1 MNYFVECLKK
11 YATFSGRAR
20 RKEYWLFLLGYVIIY
35 FVAAILDGMMSGNK
49 PNAMPIVSTVAA
61 FALFLPWLA
70 VTVRRLHDTDRSGW
84 WILIGFIPFI
94 GSLVLLVFG
103 CMEGTKGDNRFG
115 EDPKLNG

>member
-20 RKEYWLFLLGYVIIY
+20 RKEFWLFMLGFVIVY
-35 FVAAILDGMMSGNK
+35 FVAAILDGMMSGG
-49 PNAMPIVSTVAA
+49 NANAKAILSGLVWL
-61 FALFLPWLA
+61 ALLLPSIA
-70 VTVRRLHDTDRSGW
+70 VTVRRLHDTDRTGW
-84 WILIGFIPFI
+84 WALIGITMI
-94 GSLVLLVFG
+94 GCLVLLVFA